1 MRNRSLRLLW
11 TATTVDAFGSWLLVM
26 AVPLQVFTITG
37 SVTSAGL
44 TLAVEAAPAVLIG
57 PWAGVVADRL
67 PRRTVLVIANLA
79 AAAGVGLLLGG
90 LPLLYVGLLA
100 EKVATCFAQPAL
112 AAALP
117 AAARNPAEL
126 ASVNA
131 LTAVSASVLRLGGPL
146 LGTLLVAHG
155 WFTAVVL
162 VDLASY
168 VIAAVIISRLP
179 AMPAPPVASRP
190 GDLLPATP
198 VAEPAGRTGA
208 LLAGLRRIIRTPVLR
223 GLLGVTWVY
232 WTANAALTTLLIPF
246 ATVRLD
252 RGGQA
257 VGWLV
262 SGLGLG
268 YLAGSAISRR
278 VVLRYPIRTV
288 LLVAYSVVGLCFL
301 IAFTATTLPVA
312 LAAITVSGVPGAI
325 TLVAVRQ
332 CWQTAAPNSETGRV
346 AATFA
351 ASDGTA
357 AVAGAVLAPAV
368 VAVAGLAAAPAAISV
383 GVLAAAALAATL

>member
-1 MRNRSLRLLW
+1 MSRSVRLLW
-11 TATTVDAFGSWLLVM
+11 TATTVDAFGSWLLLM

-57 PWAGVVADRL
+57 PWAGAVADRL
-67 PRRTVLVIANLA
+67 PRTTVLVVANLA

-90 LPLLYVGLLA
+90 LPLLYLGLVV
-100 EKVATCFAQPAL
+100 EKVAMCFAQPAL
-112 AAALP
+112 AAALT
-117 AAARNPAEL
+117 ASARNPAEL
-126 ASVNA
+126 ASANA
-131 LTAVSASVLRLGGPL
+131 LTAVSTSVLRLAGPL
-146 LGTLLVAHG
+146 VGTLLVAHG

-168 VIAAVIISRLP
+168 VAAAAIVSRLP
-179 AMPAPPVASRP
+179 AVPV
-190 GDLLPATP
+190 GG
-198 VAEPAGRTGA
+198 PAGRDRA
-208 LLAGLRRIIRTPVLR
+208 LRAGLRRIARTPVLR

-246 ATVRLD
+246 VTLRLD
-252 RGGQA
+252 RGGEA

-262 SGLGLG
+262 AGLGVG
-268 YLAGSAISRR
+268 YLTGAALSRR

-288 LLVAYSVVGLCFL
+288 LLVAYSIIGCCFL
-301 IAFTATTLPVA
+301 TAFTTTSLPVA
-312 LAAITVSGVPGAI
+312 LAAITVSGVPGAL
-325 TLVAVRQ
+325 TQVAVRQ
-332 CWQTAAPNSETGRV
+332 CWQTAAPNHETGRV

-357 AVAGAVLAPAV
+357 AVAGAGLAPAV
-368 VAVAGLAAAPAAISV
+368 VAVAGLALAPAAISV
-383 GVLAAAALAATL
+383 AVLLAAALAATLRDLSPSPDP

>member
-1 MRNRSLRLLW
+1 MNNRSLRLLW
-11 TATTVDAFGSWLLVM
+11 TATTVDAFGSWLLLM

-57 PWAGVVADRL
+57 PWAGAVADRL
-67 PRRTVLVIANLA
+67 PRRTVLVVANLA

-90 LPLLYVGLLA
+90 LPLLYLGLLA
-100 EKVATCFAQPAL
+100 EKVAMCFAQPAL

-126 ASVNA
+126 ASANA
-131 LTAVSASVLRLGGPL
+131 LTAVSTSVLRLAGPL
-146 LGTLLVAHG
+146 AGTLLVAHG
-155 WFTAVVL
+155 WFTTVVL

-168 VIAAVIISRLP
+168 VAAAVIVARLP
-179 AMPAPPVASRP
+179 AGPVTAP
-190 GDLLPATP
+190 T
-198 VAEPAGRTGA
+198 GRDGA
-208 LLAGLRRIIRTPVLR
+208 LRAGLRRIVRTPVLR

-246 ATVRLD
+246 VTLRLD

-268 YLAGSAISRR
+268 YLAGSALSRR

-288 LLVAYSVVGLCFL
+288 LLVAYSIVGVCFL
-301 IAFTATTLPVA
+301 VAFTTTSLPVA
-312 LAAITVSGVPGAI
+312 LAAITVSGVPGAL
-325 TLVAVRQ
+325 TTVAVRQ
-332 CWQTAAPNSETGRV
+332 CWQTAAPNHETGRI

-368 VAVAGLAAAPAAISV
+368 VAVTGLAVAPAAISV
-383 GVLAAAALAATL
+383 AVLAAAALAATL